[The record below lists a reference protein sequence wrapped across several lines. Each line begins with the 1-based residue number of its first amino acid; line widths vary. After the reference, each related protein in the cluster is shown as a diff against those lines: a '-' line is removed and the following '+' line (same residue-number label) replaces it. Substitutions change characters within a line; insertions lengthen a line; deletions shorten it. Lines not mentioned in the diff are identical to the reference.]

1 MQLKY
6 MKATIALFWILAVC
20 GAGFLADL
28 TSPSA
33 WTFLVGF
40 ALLPPLVMMRYWKD
54 PAQSMS
60 ESIQKALR

>member
-6 MKATIALFWILAVC
+6 IRATIALFWILAVC
-20 GAGFLADL
+20 VAGLLGDL

-33 WTFLVGF
+33 WTFLVGL

>member
-1 MQLKY
+1 MPLKY
-6 MKATIALFWILAVC
+6 IKATIALFWILAVC
-20 GAGFLADL
+20 GAGLLGDL

-33 WTFLVGF
+33 WTILVGF
-40 ALLPPLVMMRYWKD
+40 ALLPPLVMMRYWKA